1 MEHKILIVSSSLD
14 TGGAQKMISNI
25 TTNLPQGWEA
35 DILLN
40 SADNIQFPYKG
51 KIFSL
56 DIPEPS
62 SRTSILY
69 QGRVLLKRLK
79 MLRKLKRKNRYRACI
94 SLLDSAN
101 VANIMT
107 GHKYCKVIITA
118 VINMSE
124 SGHIK
129 VYKYIVFPL
138 VKLFYNHADRII
150 AQNTAIR
157 DDLIRHFGLRKELF
171 TNSYNGIDGKAIEK
185 VAQNPLEK
193 DDFAWFSR
201 ERTIVTAGRLTYAKG
216 QWHLIR
222 AFTKVL
228 EEVPD
233 ARLVIFG
240 IGELEEYLN
249 RLIREYGI
257 EKSVYIKGFDAK
269 LDKYIANSAV
279 FVLPSMLEGMPTAL
293 LEAMACGT
301 ASIVTDFKSG
311 AREIMDFPAE
321 DRIEDIMQTEYGI
334 ITPVCSGELREAAE
348 PLEEHE
354 KMLADA
360 VIRILK
366 DKNLRETCAEGGKR
380 RSRDFEMKKLVEQW
394 VAVIEKQG

>member
-1 MEHKILIVSSSLD
+1 MKHKILIVSSSLD

-25 TTNLPQGWEA
+25 TTNLPKGWEA

-40 SADNIQFPYKG
+40 SDKNIQFPYKG

-69 QGRVLLKRLK
+69 QGRVLLKRLRV
-79 MLRKLKRKNRYRACI
+79 LRGLKRKNRYRACI

-101 VANIMT
+101 VANIVT
-107 GHKYCKVIITA
+107 GHKYCKVIVTA

-124 SGHIK
+124 SRHIK

-171 TNSYNGIDGKAIEK
+171 TIIYNGIDGKAIEK
-185 VAQNPLEK
+185 ISQRPLEK
-193 DDFAWFSR
+193 DDATWFSR
-201 ERTIVTAGRLTYAKG
+201 EKTIVTAGRLTYAKG

-257 EKSVYIKGFDAK
+257 EKSVYIKGFDAE

-321 DRIEDIMQTEYGI
+321 SRIADIIRTDYGM
-334 ITPVCSGELREAAE
+334 ITPICSGELREAGE
-348 PLEEHE
+348 PLEKHE
-354 KMLADA
+354 KMLAEA

-366 DKNLRETCAEGGKR
+366 DRNLRAECARGGKK

-394 VAVIEKQG
+394 IEVIEKP